1 MRLRKIG
8 VVATIVAVVSLN
20 TMVVCAEA
28 RTTTKNNFGISGT
41 TAATYANYTDKTAE
55 GCAILIGKAQGVNI
69 TMSTWDTTYWSLIKD
84 RGTWMEGNYYT
95 GIKSK
100 NVGKN
105 AGRAFTKMTEVGG
118 DICIV
123 GVQRN

>member
-8 VVATIVAVVSLN
+8 VVATIAAVLSLN

-28 RTTTKNNFGISGT
+28 RTETKINFGISGT
-41 TAATYANYTDKTAE
+41 TAATYANYTNNTAK
-55 GCAILIGKAQGVNI
+55 GYALLIGKAQGVYI
-69 TMSTWDTTYWSLIKD
+69 TMSTWNKTFWSLYNE
-84 RGTWMEGNYYT
+84 RGDWMEDYKT
-95 GIKSK
+95 EMQSK

-105 AGRAFTKMTEVGG
+105 AGRVFTKMTEVNG
-118 DICIV
+118 DICMV

>member
-8 VVATIVAVVSLN
+8 VVATIAAVMSLN

-28 RTTTKNNFGISGT
+28 RANTKNNFGISGT
-41 TAATYANYTDKTAE
+41 TAATYANYTNNTAK
-55 GCAILIGKAQGVNI
+55 GYALIKGKAQGVNV
-69 TMSTWDTTYWSLIKD
+69 TMSTWEKTFWASYND
-84 RGTWMEGNYYT
+84 RGDWMEDYNT
-95 GIKSK
+95 GMQSK

-105 AGRAFTKMTEVGG
+105 AGRVFTKMTEVNG
-118 DICIV
+118 DICMV